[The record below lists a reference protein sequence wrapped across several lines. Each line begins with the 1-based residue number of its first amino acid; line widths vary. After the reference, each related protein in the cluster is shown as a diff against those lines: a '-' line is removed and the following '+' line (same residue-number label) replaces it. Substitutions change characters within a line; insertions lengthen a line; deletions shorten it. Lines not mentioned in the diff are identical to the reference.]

1 MIARNTEVA
10 GFLFLQLQGNNNHF
24 GVKSYRI
31 QSVWMRDYQMAKNSK
46 FKNVKQLGIFTLVV
60 ALIAA
65 AVVTL
70 SQFVE
75 FDGEEYSKNI
85 RVKVGEQFVIDV
97 PGRTS
102 IEYRWQINKEKS
114 KGLELL
120 EIDHIGWQY
129 PLEESKKNKRSSF
142 GTPRTAKFY
151 IRPKAPGVTQLS
163 LEYKKRGIIDD
174 VPQRVR
180 DFTIRVDP

>member
-1 MIARNTEVA
+1 M
-10 GFLFLQLQGNNNHF
+10 
-24 GVKSYRI
+24 VKSI
-31 QSVWMRDYQMAKNSK
+31 K
-46 FKNVKQLGIFTLVV
+46 FKNIKQLGIFTLAV
-60 ALIAA
+60 ALLAA
-65 AVVTL
+65 GVVVL

-75 FDGEEYSKNI
+75 IDGEEYPKNI

-102 IEYRWQINKEKS
+102 IEYRWQINTEKS

-129 PLEESKKNKRSSF
+129 PLDESKKNRRSSF

-163 LEYKKRGIIDD
+163 LEYKKRGIVDD
-174 VPQRVR
+174 IPQRVR
-180 DFTIRVDP
+180 DYTIRVEP